1 MTFDYNLI
9 KDDYQINDDDDDMLY
24 AIKEALTRLTS
35 VEKKIF
41 LTYCELG
48 TYSATA
54 RQFNVTSPTIKS
66 YINQIKNKILKE
78 L

>member
-24 AIKEALTRLTS
+24 AIKEALTRLTT

-66 YINQIKNKILKE
+66 YINQIKNKILNQ

>member
-9 KDDYQINDDDDDMLY
+9 KDDYQINENDDDTLY
-24 AIKEALTRLTS
+24 AIKEALTRLTT